1 MKRNLIPVY
10 VAVFLIGATA
20 LWYFGHHRPAQKI
33 LEAEPKRV
41 YKSTPLQPEGLS
53 VTSNPSTNSTQE
65 ANEGDTDIEVE
76 GIDTETENMANAAT
90 PEKNDNRQELSED
103 TDSDELNPQEEL
115 SVEDAAAAETFEKY
129 FTAESEYQTAQEV
142 AKEALKSGNNER
154 IKAATEALKQARLQ
168 RNAALQNLAAYSE
181 DAAEILAQVK
191 ETEKRADEVAAA
203 FEDGYDAGMQELL
216 AEFPFLR
223 DMLIERGYLPSE

>member
-1 MKRNLIPVY
+1 MKKYLIPIYIVL
-10 VAVFLIGATA
+10 FLIGATA

-33 LEAEPKRV
+33 LEAEPQKV

-53 VTSNPSTNSTQE
+53 VKPMPSDSIQKPRE
-65 ANEGDTDIEVE
+65 EDTDIEVE
-76 GIDTETENMANAAT
+76 SIDNAT
-90 PEKNDNRQELSED
+90 TSEKIDDSQVHSED
-103 TDSDELNPQEEL
+103 ADSEEPTSQEAL
-115 SVEDAAAAETFEKY
+115 SAEDAAAAETFEKY
-129 FTAESEYQTAQEV
+129 FTAESEYQTAQEI

-154 IKAATEALKQARLQ
+154 IKAATEALRQARLQ
-168 RNAALQNLAAYSE
+168 RNEALQNLAAYSE

>member
-1 MKRNLIPVY
+1 MKKYLIPIYIVL
-10 VAVFLIGATA
+10 FLIGATA

-33 LEAEPKRV
+33 LEAEPQKV
-41 YKSTPLQPEGLS
+41 YKSTSLQPEGLS
-53 VTSNPSTNSTQE
+53 VKPMPSDSIQKPRE
-65 ANEGDTDIEVE
+65 EDTDIEVE
-76 GIDTETENMANAAT
+76 SIDNAT
-90 PEKNDNRQELSED
+90 TSEKIDDSQVHSED
-103 TDSDELNPQEEL
+103 ADSEEPTSQEAL
-115 SVEDAAAAETFEKY
+115 SAEDAAAAETFEKY
-129 FTAESEYQTAQEV
+129 FTAESEYQTAQEI

-154 IKAATEALKQARLQ
+154 IKAATEALRQARLQ
-168 RNAALQNLAAYSE
+168 RNEALQNLAAYSE

>member
-1 MKRNLIPVY
+1 MKRYFMPIY
-10 VAVFLIGATA
+10 VALFLIGATA

-33 LEAEPKRV
+33 LEAEPQKV

-53 VTSNPSTNSTQE
+53 VKPMPSDSIQKPRE
-65 ANEGDTDIEVE
+65 EDTDIEVE
-76 GIDTETENMANAAT
+76 SIDNAT
-90 PEKNDNRQELSED
+90 TSEKIDDSQVHSKD
-103 TDSDELNPQEEL
+103 TDSEEPTSQEAL
-115 SVEDAAAAETFEKY
+115 SAEDAAAAETFEKY
-129 FTAESEYQTAQEV
+129 FTAESEYQTAQEI

-154 IKAATEALKQARLQ
+154 IKAATEALRQARLQ
-168 RNAALQNLAAYSE
+168 RNEALQNLAAYSE

>member
-1 MKRNLIPVY
+1 MKRYFMPIY
-10 VAVFLIGATA
+10 VALFLIGATA

-33 LEAEPKRV
+33 LEAEPQKV

-53 VTSNPSTNSTQE
+53 VKPMPSDSIQKPRE
-65 ANEGDTDIEVE
+65 EDTDIEVE
-76 GIDTETENMANAAT
+76 SIDNAT
-90 PEKNDNRQELSED
+90 TSEKIDDSQVHSED
-103 TDSDELNPQEEL
+103 ADSEEPTSQEAL
-115 SVEDAAAAETFEKY
+115 SAEDAAAAETFEKY
-129 FTAESEYQTAQEV
+129 FTAESEYQTAQEI

-154 IKAATEALKQARLQ
+154 IKAATEALRQARLQ
-168 RNAALQNLAAYSE
+168 RNEALQNLAAYSE

>member
-1 MKRNLIPVY
+1 MKRYLIPIYIVL
-10 VAVFLIGATA
+10 FLIGATA

-33 LEAEPKRV
+33 LEAEPQKV
-41 YKSTPLQPEGLS
+41 YKSTSLQPEGLS
-53 VTSNPSTNSTQE
+53 VKPMPSDSIQKPRE
-65 ANEGDTDIEVE
+65 EDTDIEVE
-76 GIDTETENMANAAT
+76 SIDNAT
-90 PEKNDNRQELSED
+90 TSEKIDDSQVHSED
-103 TDSDELNPQEEL
+103 ADSEEPTSQEAL
-115 SVEDAAAAETFEKY
+115 SAEDAAAAETFEKY
-129 FTAESEYQTAQEV
+129 FTAESEYQTAQEI

-154 IKAATEALKQARLQ
+154 IKAATEALRQARLQ
-168 RNAALQNLAAYSE
+168 RNEALQNLAAYSE